1 MEHLLTVEYS
11 MQSEDDSVLE
21 GYQLI
26 THPTVSP
33 ISSSNPHHT
42 RHSNTTTIATNNTQ
56 HP

>member
-26 THPTVSP
+26 TPNSV
-33 ISSSNPHHT
+33 
-42 RHSNTTTIATNNTQ
+42 AY
-56 HP
+56 